1 MKITEEVQNKINQ
14 IAAST
19 FLSEGTYDD
28 LEAAAD
34 GDTDAEDR
42 ITIWNRFEN
51 DDINYVLEKVNDL
64 ATDITDL
71 ITDLIIDL

>member
-1 MKITEEVQNKINQ
+1 MKITEELQKKINQ

-34 GDTDAEDR
+34 GDQEAEDR
-42 ITIWNRFEN
+42 ITIWQPFEHEN
-51 DDINYVLEKVNDL
+51 IDYVLEKVNNL
-64 ATDITDL
+64 ADD